1 MRFKSILFIIFLC
14 GGCLYA
20 EDKISQSCEQ
30 HEIKPSKVRLK
41 RIIISEDIINL
52 RSEKVETKYGEWH
65 PNIEIIDLWV
75 PQKRKLEGR
84 LEEYIGSCINQS
96 LLNNIRCTISEYY
109 DSCGYPFV
117 KVVVPSNQD
126 ITDGELKV
134 LVSLNRVNSI
144 KCEGSKYFSDK
155 HLERQFKV
163 RKDDLVE
170 INQMANELEWINQNP
185 FRSTTLTLLPAD
197 EFGRTDLVLK
207 TCDKF
212 PVKVYT
218 GYENTGN
225 QVGGSSRFLAGM
237 NLGNVFGRG
246 HQWNNLFISGAEISK
261 FWLVSSSYIIPTCWK
276 GKFEFY
282 GSYTRAKPDMDSGFN
297 MDGKGWQVA
306 GRYRQYFNR
315 HYEFF
320 FGYEFKRT
328 NNFLTFSDLLVFDQ
342 YFDISQFLIGLE
354 INYKYRIGS
363 TFLGIILYG
372 SPGDMTAFNKDS
384 IFNQERGGAIANYI
398 YGKLRL
404 EQLFYL
410 PHDFILFFNGAFQQ
424 STSKLLPS
432 EEFSIGGFYTVRGYE
447 ENEAIGDNG
456 ALLRTE
462 LRLPG
467 IKSYYKECNKPK
479 HNLQFLGFVDF
490 GYVYDADKNLVNKDT
505 VFLASIG
512 PGLRYFFRE
521 NLQARFDYGFQL
533 SSITRNDQTGK
544 RHSRGHV
551 GVILSF

>member
-1 MRFKSILFIIFLC
+1 MRLKRIVFIFFLLC
-14 GGCLYA
+14 GYLQAADETTRNCQNY
-20 EDKISQSCEQ
+20 EVNQ
-30 HEIKPSKVRLK
+30 SKVKLK
-41 RIIISEDIINL
+41 RIIISENIVYL
-52 RSEKVETKYGEWH
+52 RSMKTGKNEKEWR
-65 PNIEIIDLWV
+65 PYVEIIDLWV
-75 PQKRKLEGR
+75 PQKHKLEVC
-84 LEEYIGSCINQS
+84 LEKYINACINQS
-96 LLNNIRCTISEYY
+96 LLNDIKCTISQYY

-117 KVVVPSNQD
+117 KVAIPSNQD

-134 LVSLNRVNSI
+134 LVSLNRVNSV
-144 KCEGSKYFSDK
+144 KCEGANHFSDN
-155 HLERQFKV
+155 HLSSQFKV

-185 FRSTTLTLLPAD
+185 FRSTTLTLLPSD

-207 TCDKF
+207 TCDRF

-225 QVGGSSRFLAGM
+225 QVGGSSRFLAGI
-237 NLGNVFGRG
+237 NFGNMFWRG
-246 HQWNNLFISGAEISK
+246 HQWNNLFISGADISK
-261 FWLVSSSYIIPTCWK
+261 FWLISSSYVIPTSWK

-282 GSYTRAKPDMDSGFN
+282 GSFTKSRPDMDSDFS

-306 GRYRQYFNR
+306 GRYRHYFNR

-320 FGYEFKRT
+320 AGYEFKRT
-328 NNFLTFSDLLVFDQ
+328 NNFLTFSEQLVFDQ
-342 YFDISQFLIGLE
+342 YFDISQFLMGLE

-363 TFLGIILYG
+363 TFFGIILYG

-384 IFNQERGGAIANYI
+384 IFMEERGGAIANYI

-410 PHDFILFFNGAFQQ
+410 PKDFVLFFNGAFQQ

-432 EEFSIGGFYTVRGYE
+432 EAFSIGGYYTVRGYE

-456 ALLRTE
+456 MLLRTE
-462 LRLPG
+462 LRMPG
-467 IKSYYKECNKPK
+467 IKNYKCKK
-479 HNLQFLGFVDF
+479 VQHNLQFLGFVDF
-490 GYVYDADKNLVNKDT
+490 GYVYDADKSLVDKNT
-505 VFLASIG
+505 VFLASVG

-533 SSITRNDQTGK
+533 KSVTRTDPAGK

>member
-1 MRFKSILFIIFLC
+1 MRLNRLFFIFLFF
-14 GGCLYA
+14 GCLYA
-20 EDKISQSCEQ
+20 ED
-30 HEIKPSKVRLK
+30 EITKNCYCPKTMQSKVILK
-41 RIIISEDIINL
+41 RIIISENIAYL
-52 RSEKVETKYGEWH
+52 RSSELEKTGEDWKSHVE
-65 PNIEIIDLWV
+65 IVDLWV
-75 PQKRKLEGR
+75 PKQRKLEEQ
-84 LEEYIGSCINQS
+84 LEVYIGRCINQS
-96 LLNNIRCTISEYY
+96 LLNDVKCTVVQYY

-117 KVVVPSNQD
+117 KVVIPSNQD
-126 ITDGELKV
+126 ITNGVLKV
-134 LVSLNRVNSI
+134 LVSLNRVNNI
-144 KCEGSKYFSDK
+144 KCEGSKHFSDK
-155 HLERQFKV
+155 YISSQFRVKE
-163 RKDDLVE
+163 DDLVE

-185 FRSTTLTLLPAD
+185 FRTTTLTLLPAD
-197 EFGRTDLVLK
+197 EFGKTDLVLK

-225 QVGGSSRFLAGM
+225 QVGGSSRFLAVI
-237 NLGNVFGRG
+237 NLGNVLGKG
-246 HQWNNLFISGAEISK
+246 HQWNNLFISGADVSK
-261 FWLVSSSYIIPTCWK
+261 FWLISSSYIIPTTWK

-282 GSYTRAKPDMDSGFN
+282 GSFTKARPNPDSRFT

-320 FGYEFKRT
+320 VGYEFKRT
-328 NNFLTFSDLLVFDQ
+328 NNFLTFSDQLSFDQ

-354 INYKYRIGS
+354 INYKYRIGN
-363 TFLGIILYG
+363 TFFGIILYG
-372 SPGDMTAFNKDS
+372 SPGDMTVFNKDS

-410 PHDFILFFNGAFQQ
+410 PYDFILFFNGAFQQ

-467 IKSYYKECNKPK
+467 IKSYYKACKKLK

-505 VFLASIG
+505 VFLASVG